1 MMEERESVLELTLS
15 NGEKIIS
22 IFSYGSMYPND
33 EESYLR
39 DLQSNLL
46 SVTSNDFTYHYRS
59 PIFLESE
66 LLTFQHDLELL
77 LQGEG
82 KTASLDSTEEE
93 IGLHIKRKRAF
104 YVVDFSF
111 SQIGFKKEKWLHE
124 LSFQMN
130 QQQIEQSLHMMKR

>member
-1 MMEERESVLELTLS
+1 M
-15 NGEKIIS
+15 
-22 IFSYGSMYPND
+22 
-33 EESYLR
+33 
-39 DLQSNLL
+39 
-46 SVTSNDFTYHYRS
+46 

-130 QQQIEQSLHMMKR
+130 QQQIEQSLHTMKR